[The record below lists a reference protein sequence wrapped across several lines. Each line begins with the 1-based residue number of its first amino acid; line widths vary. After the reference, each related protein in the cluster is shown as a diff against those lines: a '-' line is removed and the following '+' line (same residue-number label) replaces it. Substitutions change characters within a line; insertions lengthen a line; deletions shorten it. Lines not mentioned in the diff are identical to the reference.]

1 MIPPRSRAR
10 AVAPAGS
17 AVNDKIPAAYKF
29 IPMTPGATL
38 SCPKCHLG
46 LAPTQVQNGEEVT
59 CAACRSRLTVRL
71 FPAFTTP
78 PDAVSTSSGERA
90 LDGEAVCFFH
100 PEKRAAT
107 TCERCGR
114 FLCALCDVPFGGK
127 HLCPSCLDT
136 SKLPDLINRRVVW
149 GALAANVGLWPLV
162 LLPLC
167 FPMWFLGFITG
178 PTAIVL
184 GLWKWS
190 APGSVVHGRRRG
202 LATLGIIGGLLQI
215 AAICGFI
222 TAIVW
227 SSRR

>member
-1 MIPPRSRAR
+1 MIRRAR
-10 AVAPAGS
+10 RKGCSPAES
-17 AVNDKIPAAYKF
+17 AVNDKTPAAHKF

-46 LAPTQVQNGEEVT
+46 LDPTHVEAGQEVT
-59 CAACRSRLTVRL
+59 CAACRSGLTVRL

-78 PDAVSTSSGERA
+78 PEAVSTSSGERA

-149 GALAANVGLWPLV
+149 GAVAANIGLWPLI
-162 LLPLC
+162 LLVVC

-178 PTAIVL
+178 PTAIIL
-184 GLWKWS
+184 GLWKWN
-190 APGSVVHGRRRG
+190 APGSLVRGRRPW
-202 LATLGIIGGLLQI
+202 LTVLGILGGLLQI

-222 TAIVW
+222 GVLVW
-227 SSRR
+227 SARR